1 MIERTISRQLIYSGR
16 LIKLHINTVKLIN
29 GRITKREI
37 VEHSTSVV
45 IVPICDNG
53 DIIMISQYRS
63 PIKRELLELPSGGIN
78 PNETPAAAVE
88 RELREETGLKPNY
101 VKRIG
106 GYYSSPGFTNEFLDL
121 YLVKDLENSIS
132 SPDDDEIIRVRRIK
146 QKQIADLITSGQ
158 LCDAKS
164 IAGLCIYFENYFS

>member
-1 MIERTISRQLIYSGR
+1 MIERTISRQLIYNGR
-16 LIKLHINTVKLIN
+16 LIKLHVTTVKLPN

-37 VEHSTSVV
+37 IEHSPSVV

-53 DIIMISQYRS
+53 DIILISQYRS
-63 PIKRELLELPSGGIN
+63 PVERELLELPAGGIN
-78 PNETPAAAVE
+78 PNETPVAAVE
-88 RELREETGLKPNY
+88 RELCEETGLRPNY

-106 GYYSSPGFTNEFLDL
+106 GYYSSPGFTTEFLEL
-121 YLVKDLENSIS
+121 YLAKDLVNSAS
-132 SPDDDEIIRVRRIK
+132 NPDDDEIISVRRVN

-164 IAGLCIYFENYFS
+164 IAGLGIYFENYFS